1 MLHIKTKKYRPFLAS
16 ICFVIFISL
25 AFLVK
30 TKATLITQIDS
41 TIQKALMPYTTPPM
55 TSFVEKL
62 TFLGGPEMA
71 FVFSLLLCLFIYLK
85 HDLTDATWALV
96 TAIICNL
103 INYLVKHLVAR
114 PRPSDKLVA
123 VGGYSF
129 PSGHTFGTALFVF
142 LALHFLLPH
151 LKRISI
157 KILWIFLGGFWILV
171 IALTRIYLHV
181 HYPTDTMASFFLV
194 SFLFESSLMLYATI
208 QKKYLSSTTTD

>member
-123 VGGYSF
+123 IGGYSF

-151 LKRISI
+151 LKRISV

>member
-16 ICFVIFISL
+16 ICFVIFVSL

-103 INYLVKHLVAR
+103 INYLFKHLVAR

-123 VGGYSF
+123 IGGYSF

-151 LKRISI
+151 LKRISV

-208 QKKYLSSTTTD
+208 QKKYLS

>member
-16 ICFVIFISL
+16 ICFVIFVSL

-41 TIQKALMPYTTPPM
+41 TIQKSLMPYTTPPM

-114 PRPSDKLVA
+114 PRPSDRLVA
-123 VGGYSF
+123 IGGYSF

-157 KILWIFLGGFWILV
+157 KMLWIFLGGFWILV

-194 SFLFESSLMLYATI
+194 SFLFESSLMIYAAV
-208 QKKYLSSTTTD
+208 QKRFF

>member
-16 ICFVIFISL
+16 ICFVIFVSL

-123 VGGYSF
+123 IGGYSF

-151 LKRISI
+151 LKRISV